1 MIANGRVD
9 QILEKLRMGEEVGSL
24 FYPDLKP
31 QAARKRWLASH
42 KQIRGTLIVD
52 AGAANAL
59 KTKGRSL
66 LPVGVTDV
74 RGSFDRGDI
83 VAIET
88 ADGERIATGLTNYG
102 SDLAHQMFGNTTA
115 QLMDRQMLLEGDAL
129 VHRDNL
135 ALV

>member
-1 MIANGRVD
+1 M
-9 QILEKLRMGEEVGSL
+9 
-24 FYPDLKP
+24 
-31 QAARKRWLASH
+31 
-42 KQIRGTLIVD
+42 D

-66 LPVGVTDV
+66 LPVGVTDS

-102 SDLAHQMFGNTTA
+102 SDLARQMFGRTTA
-115 QLMDRQMLLEGDAL
+115 QLMGRQMLLEGVAL

>member
-1 MIANGRVD
+1 M
-9 QILEKLRMGEEVGSL
+9 
-24 FYPDLKP
+24 
-31 QAARKRWLASH
+31 
-42 KQIRGTLIVD
+42 D

-66 LPVGVTDV
+66 LPVGVTDS

-102 SDLAHQMFGNTTA
+102 SDLVHQMFGKTTTA
-115 QLMDRQMLLEGDAL
+115 QLMDRQMLLEGVAL